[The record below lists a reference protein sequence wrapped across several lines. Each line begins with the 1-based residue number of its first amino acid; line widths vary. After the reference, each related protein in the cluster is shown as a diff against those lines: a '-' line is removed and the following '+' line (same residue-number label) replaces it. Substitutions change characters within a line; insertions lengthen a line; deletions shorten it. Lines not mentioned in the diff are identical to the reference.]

1 MGKNDDSEERRRRA
15 GRRPSGA
22 EPCSRPPGTGRQQAE
37 PPLALGATSAAYPR
51 LPCTPGSAFFSLGE
65 GLIKKDEKE
74 GNTLPGD
81 LREK

>member
-1 MGKNDDSEERRRRA
+1 MTVRREEGA
-15 GRRPSGA
+15 QEGGRQVPSPVRG
-22 EPCSRPPGTGRQQAE
+22 PPGAGRQQAE
-37 PPLALGATSAAYPR
+37 PPLALGAASAAYPR